1 VNTLSKK
8 WIIAVTCIWAAIVFL
23 LHVVQ
28 IESEQKR
35 QHLIPHADKVI
46 HFTMFAILALGVR
59 LSASLSAWKRGRA
72 ELLAFFV
79 CMAYGACLEY
89 LQGTALIGRD
99 CDPLDWFAD
108 ISGACLALVGLRFY
122 SRTSK

>member
-1 VNTLSKK
+1 VNTLTKK
-8 WIIAVTCIWAAIVFL
+8 WTIAATCFWAAIVFL
-23 LHVVQ
+23 LHVVH

-35 QHLIPHADKVI
+35 HHLIPHADKVI
-46 HFTMFAILALGVR
+46 HFTMFAMLALGVR
-59 LSASLSAWKRGRA
+59 LSASLSGWKRSRA

-79 CMAYGACLEY
+79 CMAYGAGLEY

-122 SRTSK
+122 SRKSK